1 MITQEQLIHDFAEQ
15 NTPQINKELFVRSE
29 DAAIRELQNVIL
41 SCQRNK
47 FFTIKVVKFRVVE
60 DYFEIQEILRN
71 YDETSFH
78 KNKSSRKRENQY
90 DYINLKDSD
99 IKLLIVSYCTSIK
112 GVYRYLDVIIAV
124 PRIVDKFYLRLSG
137 SIYSAIYQIV
147 ETSTYNNTTSNTK
160 KHCITFRTIL
170 ANLRMYRGSLEL
182 KTTDKEKLK
191 CTFYSANVF
200 DKSLPAMEYIFA
212 KYGYYETLNVFS
224 LPSRIFKITQTEFKD
239 PDWYTFAR
247 RDDIFI
253 SVPKYLFDNN
263 QVIQCFVYTIYKAI
277 DRSTVYEE
285 IFTKEFWLRELGS
298 HFAKDTVEK
307 GMNVLDSIEHI
318 YDESTRAMIRLPEE
332 LKHNI
337 YCILKWLICE
347 FSNLRVKDNLDLATK
362 RIRFAE
368 YIAAMYAAKLS
379 KGIYRIADLGN
390 KADLNSIQK
399 AINIRPMYLI
409 EEIQKSRLVN
419 YRNMVND
426 SDGFAALKF
435 TYKGIAGIGEK
446 SQNSVANVF
455 RAVNPSHLG
464 RLDLNS
470 SSATDPG
477 LSGVLCPLCQIQDD
491 GFFDNYKEPIFWE
504 EDIAKLLNEY
514 KDRVG
519 KKEIFE
525 FKRKLSI
532 LDIDTPEPETEI
544 ELIKFIKPERFDTGI
559 VEPGIPLEDGGVIR
573 YGN

>member
-1 MITQEQLIHDFAEQ
+1 
-15 NTPQINKELFVRSE
+15 
-29 DAAIRELQNVIL
+29 
-41 SCQRNK
+41 
-47 FFTIKVVKFRVVE
+47 
-60 DYFEIQEILRN
+60 
-71 YDETSFH
+71 
-78 KNKSSRKRENQY
+78 
-90 DYINLKDSD
+90 
-99 IKLLIVSYCTSIK
+99 
-112 GVYRYLDVIIAV
+112 
-124 PRIVDKFYLRLSG
+124 
-137 SIYSAIYQIV
+137 
-147 ETSTYNNTTSNTK
+147 
-160 KHCITFRTIL
+160 
-170 ANLRMYRGSLEL
+170 
-182 KTTDKEKLK
+182 
-191 CTFYSANVF
+191 
-200 DKSLPAMEYIFA
+200 
-212 KYGYYETLNVFS
+212 
-224 LPSRIFKITQTEFKD
+224 
-239 PDWYTFAR
+239 
-247 RDDIFI
+247 
-253 SVPKYLFDNN
+253 
-263 QVIQCFVYTIYKAI
+263 
-277 DRSTVYEE
+277 
-285 IFTKEFWLRELGS
+285 
-298 HFAKDTVEK
+298 
-307 GMNVLDSIEHI
+307 
-318 YDESTRAMIRLPEE
+318 MIRLPEE

-514 KDRVG
+514 KERVG

-525 FKRKLSI
+525 FKRKLPSRNI
-532 LDIDTPEPETEI
+532 NQTIQYINSSKLITGINISRHLFYYFYEIVASDTEI

>member
-1 MITQEQLIHDFAEQ
+1 MITQEQLIHDFAER
-15 NTPQINKELFVRSE
+15 NVPAINKELFSR
-29 DAAIRELQNVIL
+29 DDNDAIRELENVIL

-47 FFTIKVVKFRVVE
+47 SFMIKVVKFRVVE
-60 DYFEIQEILRN
+60 DYFEIQEILRR
-71 YDETSFH
+71 YDETSFR

-124 PRIVDKFYLRLSG
+124 PRVVNKFYLRLSG
-137 SIYSAIYQIV
+137 SIYSAMYQIV
-147 ETSTYNNTTSNTK
+147 EASTYNNTTSNTK

-170 ANLRMYRGSLEL
+170 ANLKMYRGNLDL
-182 KTTDKEKLK
+182 KTIDKEKIK
-191 CTFYSANVF
+191 CSFYSANVF

-212 KYGYYETLNVFS
+212 KYGYYETFGIFS
-224 LPSRIFKITQTEFKD
+224 LPSWIFKITQTPFED
-239 PDWYTFAR
+239 PEWYTFAK

-263 QVIQCFVYTIYKAI
+263 QVIQSFVYTIYKAI
-277 DRSTVYEE
+277 DRHTVYEE
-285 IFTKEFWLRELGS
+285 IFTKEFWLKELGS

-318 YDESTRAMIRLPEE
+318 YDESTRLMIRLPEE

-337 YCILKWLICE
+337 YCILKWMMCE
-347 FSNLRVKDNLDLATK
+347 FSNLRIKDNLDLATK

-368 YIAAMYAAKLS
+368 YIAAIYAAKLS

-446 SQNSVANVF
+446 SSNSVANVF

-477 LSGVLCPLCQIQDD
+477 LSGVFCPLCKTQEN

-504 EDIAKLLNEY
+504 DDIAKLLNDY
-514 KDRVG
+514 KERIG

-525 FKRKLSI
+525 FKRKLNI
-532 LDIDTPEPETEI
+532 LDLNEPEPETELKLF
-544 ELIKFIKPERFDTGI
+544 EFIKPEKFDTGI
-559 VEPGIPLEDGGVIR
+559 IEPGVPLEDGGVIR
-573 YGN
+573 YDN

>member
-1 MITQEQLIHDFAEQ
+1 M
-15 NTPQINKELFVRSE
+15 
-29 DAAIRELQNVIL
+29 
-41 SCQRNK
+41 
-47 FFTIKVVKFRVVE
+47 FT
-60 DYFEIQEILRN
+60 
-71 YDETSFH
+71 
-78 KNKSSRKRENQY
+78 
-90 DYINLKDSD
+90 
-99 IKLLIVSYCTSIK
+99 
-112 GVYRYLDVIIAV
+112 
-124 PRIVDKFYLRLSG
+124 
-137 SIYSAIYQIV
+137 
-147 ETSTYNNTTSNTK
+147 
-160 KHCITFRTIL
+160 TIL
-170 ANLRMYRGSLEL
+170 NKIDGIVWGIPTIILILATGILLTIRLRGVQFTKLGLGIKNLFKKTDDGKGELSPFQALCTALSATIGTGNIVGVATAIAAGGPGALFWMWFAALLGTATKYTECMLAVKYREHAADGHVLGGP
-182 KTTDKEKLK
+182 
-191 CTFYSANVF
+191 F
-200 DKSLPAMEYIFA
+200 
-212 KYGYYETLNVFS
+212 
-224 LPSRIFKITQTEFKD
+224 
-239 PDWYTFAR
+239 
-247 RDDIFI
+247 
-253 SVPKYLFDNN
+253 
-263 QVIQCFVYTIYKAI
+263 YTI
-277 DRSTVYEE
+277 
-285 IFTKEFWLRELGS
+285 
-298 HFAKDTVEK
+298 EK

-514 KDRVG
+514 KERVG